1 MPYINQT
8 DRVKFDYALDTI
20 VALLKRN
27 PNYEGDLNYCL
38 SHLVNALLEDNL
50 RYAEVN
56 RIIGALEC
64 AKLEIYRRL
73 VAPYEDLKV
82 DENGDVFT
90 PIRG

>member
-38 SHLVNALLEDNL
+38 SHLVNLLQ
-50 RYAEVN
+50 
-56 RIIGALEC
+56 
-64 AKLEIYRRL
+64 
-73 VAPYEDLKV
+73 YE
-82 DENGDVFT
+82 GD
-90 PIRG
+90 

>member
-8 DRVKFDYALDTI
+8 DRVKFNYALD
-20 VALLKRN
+20 VLAMLLKGN

-38 SHLVNALLEDNL
+38 GYLVTSLLQDNL

-90 PIRG
+90 PILW